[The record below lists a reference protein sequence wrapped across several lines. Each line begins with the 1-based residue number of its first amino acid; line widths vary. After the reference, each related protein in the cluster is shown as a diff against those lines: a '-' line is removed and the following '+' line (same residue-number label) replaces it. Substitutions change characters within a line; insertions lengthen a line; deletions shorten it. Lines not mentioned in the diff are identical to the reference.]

1 MPFFKSITGR
11 LLSSTFISNIP
22 SPPISFTE
30 DLFHIDT
37 WYGDGG
43 SERTEPIPIYTTAET
58 TPTAGTLYTYDT
70 FPGYTRDLVIKEY
83 TGSGRI
89 LIRGYSSQS
98 AEYNNCIVLEE
109 STDFQPF
116 TVNSGRWIRFG
127 TSGIRDFYDACLN
140 PNGEVFALGADRINN
155 NSNEWEAI
163 VIKYQRDGYLTD
175 GTPAIISYGS
185 SSLAAWFRSIQP
197 VNGYVDDGGTATDQW
212 RSTRIEADTKGNLWV
227 AGWGKENLYDSST
240 AGKIIRVQQSNGDI
254 TGTIQQHIKT
264 IGHTSPLPSTD
275 PDITTPSEIHLA
287 YVNGDE
293 HVVTSGTAG
302 EQSSTVTWGTSLTW
316 SSSTSNISQGSG
328 YRISWDHPNASNF
341 LNFYTQASFSH
352 KHSTD
357 AHAKY
362 VVYTGSAEQIISGT
376 TTETYGYCTILDGSS
391 SQGSDQVKSFY
402 ITDPTGNSNPGF
414 SRVVF
419 SSDASE
425 NYPIYILI
433 GSILMRYQ
441 GVTTTSNTNNWAK
454 KIDFLHDDFENG
466 NWNSLYLSMSST
478 GDPLLIGLCLTS
490 ENSAQTLDERR
501 QLFVAKIPADGN
513 NCNGLWG
520 SHFSISDTDFPV
532 NFTNDAAPFG
542 WSRYSGSTTI
552 VNANE
557 DVADYTHSSSTSYT
571 KTNVTKQTPSNQLL
585 EDTQQLTDALYWM
598 KTFNT
603 NGQNYFI
610 DSQRGRSGT
619 GTLITPSSTTNSSN
633 SNNYLKYW
641 TPWFLSSSTI
651 VHGSVFGSNFNVND
665 RKTQLKVIKKQENF
679 FDIVKYDGT
688 GIARQIQHSL
698 NQNPGMIIVKC
709 YDIGSSSLLQ
719 ADADWMVFHRSAD
732 ASNSEDGYFTINQS
746 SAVGWYDQVA
756 NDGVAADD
764 AVWRRTMPSSSSFSV
779 GTDSRVNAAGAK
791 YIAYIFA
798 HDPDLS
804 NGKVVCGYFDTDA
817 SGKAS
822 VDIGWDPQWVS
833 LCAVD
838 DGYWTEYNN
847 RTGMSPFLS
856 EETFW
861 SSSTVNTLTNGTG
874 VHSNSV
880 GFNVDLS
887 HRSLTSKRVVYVAIR
902 YTMRNWL
909 TEIGG
914 YNLPFEGNLGFGTPI
929 VKLPYFKDLYENPAP
944 PDADENDR
952 PTALNVP
959 KFGYS
964 RSVNNGPFDMGIWM
978 DNSGTNM
985 PQFGARILGNN
996 YLLLSADQGLT
1007 SSSDWRWDYKA
1018 GMMTNDRVGETV
1030 SGSGYTSTGHM
1041 WRKAPKELDIL
1052 VYEGDSGVTT
1062 GSTQT
1067 IKHGLQATPDM
1078 MWIKPLSGTGD
1089 WICYHKDLTNPN
1101 NQWLALNNASGAQ
1114 TESTVNEYPFPVS
1127 PTSTEFTVGH
1137 DSTERVLG
1145 ANRKYIAVLFS
1156 QEGGTFLTGKFTGP
1170 TSSTVTIST
1179 GQDNPEFA
1187 MYKKITIDPGLTSN
1201 TIAVESFSSGNDYRW
1216 DFNSSTANNN
1226 TQDGV
1231 LQRFLSSDPDDWE
1244 LDHLVNNTF
1253 WGNNSTYPGTY
1264 IYALWTA
1271 RNFVDEE

>member
-22 SPPISFTE
+22 ALPISFTE

-43 SERTEPIPIYTTAET
+43 SDRLEPIPMYPTAET
-58 TPTAGTLYTYDT
+58 TPSAGTLYTYPD
-70 FPGYTRDLVIKEY
+70 FPGYTDNLIIKEY

-89 LIRGYSSQS
+89 LIRGYSSQNS
-98 AEYNNCIVLEE
+98 EYNNCVVLEE

-116 TVNSGRWIRFG
+116 TVNPDKHIRFG
-127 TSGIRDFYDACLN
+127 TSGVYDWYDACLN
-140 PNGEVFALGADRINN
+140 PNGELFALGADRINN
-155 NSNEWEAI
+155 NTNEWEAI

-175 GTPAIISYGS
+175 GTPSSITYS
-185 SSLAAWFRSIQP
+185 SSSSAAWDRSIQP
-197 VNGYVDDGGTATDQW
+197 VNGYVDNGGTATDQW

-293 HVVTSGTAG
+293 HVVTSGTAT

-376 TTETYGYCTILDGSS
+376 NTETYGYCTILDGSS
-391 SQGSDQVKSFY
+391 SQGGDQVKSFY

-419 SSDASE
+419 SGNASE

-433 GSILMRYQ
+433 GNILMRYQ

-454 KIDFLHDDFENG
+454 KIDFLHDSFNSG
-466 NWNSLYLSMSST
+466 INASLYLSMSSA
-478 GDPLLIGLCLTS
+478 GDPLLIGFCKTS
-490 ENSAQTLDERR
+490 ENSTTGDGNY

-520 SHFSISDTDFPV
+520 SHFSISDTDFPI

-557 DVADYTHSSSTSYT
+557 DVDDYNHSSSTSYT

-585 EDTQQLTDALYWM
+585 ENALQLNDALYWM
-598 KTFNT
+598 KTFNS
-603 NGQNYFI
+603 GQNYFI
-610 DSQRGRSGT
+610 DTKRGRSGT
-619 GTLITPSSTTNSSN
+619 GSLISPSNTSTSSN

-641 TPWFLSSSTI
+641 SHWNYDGSDGST
-651 VHGSVFGSNFNVND
+651 FGSNFNVNNT
-665 RKTQLKVIKKQENF
+665 KTQLKVIKKQENF

-688 GIARQIQHSL
+688 GVARQISHSL

-709 YDIGSSSLLQ
+709 YDIGSSSLSE

-746 SAVGWYDQVA
+746 SAIGWYDQVA

-764 AVWRRTMPSSSSFSV
+764 AVWRRTIPSKSSFSV
-779 GTDSRVNAAGAK
+779 GTDSRVNANGAK

-798 HDPDLS
+798 HDPDLN

-817 SGKAS
+817 NGKAS

-856 EETFW
+856 EEIFW

-874 VHSNSV
+874 LHSNGV

-887 HRSLTSKRVVYVAIR
+887 HRSLANKRVVYVAIR

-914 YNLPFEGNLGFGTPI
+914 YFLPFAGTTTM
-929 VKLPYFKDLYENPAP
+929 KLPYLRDGNENNAP
-944 PDADENDR
+944 TGDGIDDE
-952 PTALNVP
+952 PTVLNLP
-959 KFGYS
+959 RFGYS
-964 RSVNNGPFDMGIWM
+964 RNVTNGPFDMGIWM
-978 DNSGTNM
+978 DDSGTDM

-996 YLLLSADQGLT
+996 YLLLSSNQGVT

-1018 GMMTNDRVGETV
+1018 GIMANRNQT
-1030 SGSGYTSTGHM
+1030 SSGYSSISHM

-1052 VYEGDSGVTT
+1052 VYEGDSSVTT

-1101 NQWLALNNASGAQ
+1101 NQWLALNSNFGAQ
-1114 TESTVNEYPFPVS
+1114 TESTVNEYPFPIS

-1170 TSSTVTIST
+1170 TSSTVTLSI
-1179 GQDNPEFA
+1179 GQDNPSFA
-1187 MYKKITIDPGLTSN
+1187 MYKKITTDPALSSN

-1216 DFNSSTANNN
+1216 DFNSPAAINNPE
-1226 TQDGV
+1226 DGV
-1231 LQRFLSSDPDDWE
+1231 LQRFVSSNPDNWE

-1253 WGNNSTYPGTY
+1253 WGNNSTYPGTF
-1264 IYALWTA
+1264 IYALWCNK
-1271 RNFVDEE
+1271 NFINEGNE

>member
-1 MPFFKSITGR
+1 MPFLKTTTGR
-11 LLSSTFISNIP
+11 LLSSTFISNIL
-22 SPPISFTE
+22 PISFTE

-37 WYGDGG
+37 WYGDGS
-43 SERTEPIPIYTTAET
+43 SERTEPIPMYTTAET

-70 FPGYTRDLVIKEY
+70 FPGYTRDLRIKEY

-98 AEYNNCIVLEE
+98 NEYNNCIVLEE

-127 TSGIRDFYDACLN
+127 TSGVYDWEDACLN
-140 PNGEVFALGADRINN
+140 PNGELFALGSDRVNN
-155 NSNEWEAI
+155 NTNEWEAI
-163 VIKYQRDGYLTD
+163 VIKYQRDGYQLN
-175 GTPAIISYGS
+175 GTPANISYGS
-185 SSLAAWFRSIQP
+185 STSAAWDRSIQP
-197 VNGYVDDGGTATDQW
+197 VNGYVDNGGTATDQW
-212 RSTRIEADTKGNLWV
+212 RMRLIEADTKENLWLF
-227 AGWGKENLYDSST
+227 GWGIENLYDDST
-240 AGKIIRVQQSNGDI
+240 SGKIIRVQQSNGDI
-254 TGTIQQHIKT
+254 TGSIQQHVKT
-264 IGHTSPLPSTD
+264 VGHTSPVPQID
-275 PDITTPSEIHLA
+275 PDISIPRGDIQLA
-287 YVNGDE
+287 YVGGDE
-293 HVVTSGTAG
+293 HVVITGSAT
-302 EQSSTVTWGTSLTW
+302 EQSSNVSWGTSWTW

-341 LNFYTQASFSH
+341 LNIYTYATFSH
-352 KHSTD
+352 KHSTG

-362 VVYTGSAEQIISGT
+362 VVYTGTAEQIISGT

-391 SQGSDQVKSFY
+391 SQGGDQVKSFY

-433 GSILMRYQ
+433 GTILMRYQ
-441 GVTTTSNTNNWAK
+441 GVTTTSNANNWAK
-454 KIDFLHDDFENG
+454 KIDFLHDDFDNG
-466 NWNSLYLSMSST
+466 NLNSLYLSMSSA
-478 GDPLLIGLCLTS
+478 GDPLLIGSCLTS
-490 ENSAQTLDERR
+490 ENQTQISDERR
-501 QLFVAKIPADGN
+501 QVFVAKIPADGN

-520 SHFSISDTDFPV
+520 SHFSISDTTFPV
-532 NFTNDAAPFG
+532 NFTNDASPFG
-542 WSRYSGSTTI
+542 WSRYSGSTSV

-557 DVADYTHSSSTSYT
+557 DVNDYNHSSSTSYT

-585 EDTQQLTDALYWM
+585 EDTRQLTDALYWM
-598 KTFNT
+598 KTFN

-641 TPWFLSSSTI
+641 TPWFLHSVST
-651 VHGSVFGSNFNVND
+651 VHGSVFGSNFNVNNT
-665 RKTQLKVIKKQENF
+665 KTQLKVIKKQENF

-688 GIARQIQHSL
+688 GVARQIEHSL
-698 NQNPGMIIVKC
+698 NQRPGMIIVKC

-732 ASNSEDGYFTINQS
+732 ASNSQDGYFTINQS

-764 AVWRRTMPSSSSFSV
+764 AVWRKTIPSSSSFSV

-798 HDPDLS
+798 HDPSLS
-804 NGKVVCGYFDTDA
+804 NGKIVCGHFDTDA
-817 SGKAS
+817 NGKAS

-856 EETFW
+856 EEIFW

-887 HRSLTSKRVVYVAIR
+887 HRSLTNKRVVYVAIR

-914 YNLPFEGNLGFGTPI
+914 YNLPFEYTGSTTSLL
-929 VKLPYFKDLYENPAP
+929 KLPYFKDLYENPAKP
-944 PDADENDR
+944 GSDENDR

-1018 GMMTNDRVGETV
+1018 GMMLNNRVGQTV
-1030 SGSGYTSTGHM
+1030 SGSSYTSTGHM

-1101 NQWLALNNASGAQ
+1101 NQWLELNKSSSGAR
-1114 TESTVNEYPFPVS
+1114 TELTVNEYPFPVS

-1187 MYKKITIDPGLTSN
+1187 MYKKITTDPALSNN

-1216 DFNSSTANNN
+1216 DFNSPTANNN

-1231 LQRFLSSDPDDWE
+1231 LQRFLSSNPDVWE
-1244 LDHLVNNTF
+1244 VDHLVNNTF

-1264 IYALWTA
+1264 IYALWTG
-1271 RNFVDEE
+1271 RNFIDEE